1 MKQDIRFFLCGY
13 NVDSDDD
20 QFITECTENDFL
32 EALGKIS
39 YKRHTVF
46 ENGVNQVCLTKIA
59 YE

>member
-1 MKQDIRFFLCGY
+1 MMEKLELDLPSCFVNIGGVT
-13 NVDSDDD
+13 N
-20 QFITECTENDFL
+20 ITIIENDFL